1 LDATAEF
8 IAAVYGAG
16 EATRFRQYAT
26 DPAAVAA
33 PLTWQARLKADVD
46 TLIKSRPLSPTERAR
61 AQPLYE
67 ALKRKLAAPS
77 EFDQGLVDSPTGQSF
92 AQFLRDARGAVGD
105 SPFQTLVSPLND
117 VGGWADLIVPG
128 MDRNFSPTGS
138 TFEERVRSIAAAL
151 HRAAETAYK
160 PFLQVALRLTPTTA
174 ATAPRANV
182 PSTVG
187 SLLSQCRDAWQR
199 TGGPLGIL
207 YDQIEIVRNSEG
219 HVQTEFDFAQ
229 NTVSF
234 VNRPDGRPAELVGP
248 WEEQQLV
255 DYARGFLDLVALL
268 SLVYRA
274 SLE

>member
-1 LDATAEF
+1 MESKIEAAGRILDATAEF

-117 VGGWADLIVPG
+117 VGGWADLIVKDAEGTACSLPG
-128 MDRNFSPTGS
+128 VPALAEQASDSAGNMGARRRRRGRRRQSESDLKEGLVSGLGS
-138 TFEERVRSIAAAL
+138 SV
-151 HRAAETAYK
+151 
-160 PFLQVALRLTPTTA
+160 
-174 ATAPRANV
+174 
-182 PSTVG
+182 
-187 SLLSQCRDAWQR
+187 
-199 TGGPLGIL
+199 
-207 YDQIEIVRNSEG
+207 
-219 HVQTEFDFAQ
+219 
-229 NTVSF
+229 
-234 VNRPDGRPAELVGP
+234 
-248 WEEQQLV
+248 
-255 DYARGFLDLVALL
+255 
-268 SLVYRA
+268 
-274 SLE
+274 